1 VKIDLSVY
9 VVLQLAREQRLREL
23 THSPNSSPKHST
35 PGALQSQ
42 WRSSPGQHSP
52 AGKLTATWSHP
63 SPTKGQQ
70 QQQQWRPGSPLSTL
84 VAEEGGASRDEGEP
98 FKVLQQQLLS
108 DVDAVRKRQKPE
120 FIRWVGVHV
129 WEGLSVFWGVL
140 TAALSYLQLVYT
152 WHAASPVPLRRPF
165 MHCLHVSGERLLQ
178 QPNQERT
185 MPSIVRS
192 EHRSPSGGQVWSCCA
207 CFWPACVAAGL
218 NCARAWSHI
227 APYAHHL
234 DRPCCWN
241 TP

>member
-1 VKIDLSVY
+1 MSVY
-9 VVLQLAREQRLREL
+9 VVLQLAREQRLREV

-70 QQQQWRPGSPLSTL
+70 QQQQQWRPGSPLSTL
-84 VAEEGGASRDEGEP
+84 VAEEGGASGDEGEP
-98 FKVLQQQLLS
+98 FKALQQQLLS

-140 TAALSYLQLVYT
+140 TAALSYLACCIT
-152 WHAASPVPLRRPF
+152 CTAAASFYALSACQWRETSATAQPRKNNAIDRTLRAK
-165 MHCLHVSGERLLQ
+165 
-178 QPNQERT
+178 
-185 MPSIVRS
+185 
-192 EHRSPSGGQVWSCCA
+192 SPSGGQLWSCCA